1 MKQSQNAITFLR
13 AQYSAIYSRA
23 YIKGLASAM
32 VLSSAVV
39 GTYAQAATATDGAEP
54 SDNSWDRA
62 PTGTLQGVAAN
73 PLAQAAASTYAN
85 ENYSTL
91 SAAERE
97 AYAAAARLDSI
108 KRQSEQQQLQNSG
121 YTQHSTDGSVL
132 LHSQPNSAN
141 TAFAP
146 SSSSDALAATSA
158 PAPEAFALQGSDVLT
173 NSVLDDFAGEIQPLQ
188 TEPVQ
193 PTVNNVTIGG
203 RDYSNEY
210 NVIAPNSNI
219 NITETGLLHANTLN
233 ASGDDIALTGTGQIQ
248 IGGMATNDQGKPII
262 VRDPLTGEDQ
272 VTPDL
277 TASGTANI
285 SSAVLKGFV
294 APESG
299 NGGTVAFKAN
309 TNKLNFTDT
318 AQVELG
324 DFTFGQQAT
333 VDQQNPPDANI
344 TLVGDANL
352 QVSGANISIGKDLTS
367 GDALK
372 LDVTATT
379 LSLGNASQDA
389 DSNQNGL
396 GVQSLKAQNVNFV
409 GYTEDA
415 TGQEHDF
422 VLRDKLD
429 LNAGN
434 GAGSS
439 TGNVVIA
446 TGADKALNVQAGE
459 YTHTGNFAL
468 NSGTVN
474 IGNTNGTVSGNAS
487 LVVSGNFTLDN
498 SSGNNTINI
507 VANDANSQAR
517 LDLSQA
523 QVTTLPSGGSNYSTT
538 INVGDANGNATTTN
552 AFLQVS
558 NQEQIQQLLGN
569 ADGTADNTIKL
580 NSGGQLHVNDDFTID
595 TSELN
600 SFAGQGQNP
609 PAGDTKG
616 LIFNGGSLGV
626 NTLTLT
632 DNTDTNAN
640 IGNGTIAANKLLLS
654 GASTQGDTQGDK
666 NFYLESGTIEID
678 GEGTGTADA
687 PVDVIASADQ
697 DQEHKLFIGAGAGAP
712 ASANATQGANLN
724 LQGQVDGHYRV
735 ATDVTLLGGNTN
747 GAGTTNGPASLA
759 VNNGNWQLQSV
770 TAEGQNNHL
779 NIGANST
786 DTKVTGTA
794 LNVAPNSTL
803 KVNGGQ
809 ASFTNVKLNGADSAL
824 ELNNERLTV
833 TGSGNFTQGSLRGT
847 GDLAVS
853 GQNAQANFTSTS
865 LKNYVTQNDAASVIL
880 EQGGA
885 LKFADQDTVELT
897 EFSFDNS
904 DTGSGDIHVINTT
917 APAPNNVLSGNDLS
931 LSHELASTDLPVD
944 IHATNLSLGSDSFDS
959 QKQAAHGLGVDTL
972 QAQNVSFNAGPSDAF
987 MLKDQL
993 NLRAPNQADDST
1005 GTGTISGN
1013 VVVAGGP
1020 DNGFNV
1026 QLGNYTTTDKITL
1039 AKGELNVGNDT
1050 NTSGNAS
1057 LALSGSGSELRL
1069 DNTAGNNTI
1078 NVAANGDGYSAN
1090 LDLTG
1095 TTISAVKD
1103 SNNTYYTSVNVGT
1116 AASIPAPAPAPAQ
1129 TSASVDLKSCS
1140 TRKAEISCLIALIW

>member
-146 SSSSDALAATSA
+146 SSNSDALAATSS

-210 NVIAPNSNI
+210 NVIAPDSNI
-219 NITETGLLHANTLN
+219 NITETGLLHTNTLN
-233 ASGDDIALTGTGQIQ
+233 ASGDNIGITGAGQIQ
-248 IGGMATNDQGKPII
+248 IGGFGGVVNDDQGNP
-262 VRDPLTGEDQ
+262 VRDPVTGEAQ
-272 VTPDL
+272 VITDL
-277 TASGTANI
+277 TADGTANI

-372 LDVTATT
+372 LDVTATDLT
-379 LSLGNASQDA
+379 LGNATQDA

-396 GVQSLKAQNVNFV
+396 GVQNLSAQNVNFV
-409 GYTEDA
+409 GYKDA
-415 TGQEHDF
+415 AGQEHDF
-422 VLRDKLD
+422 VLRDNLD

-487 LVVSGNFTLDN
+487 LVVSGKFTLDN

-569 ADGTADNTIKL
+569 ADGTADNT
-580 NSGGQLHVNDDFTID
+580 
-595 TSELN
+595 
-600 SFAGQGQNP
+600 
-609 PAGDTKG
+609 
-616 LIFNGGSLGV
+616 
-626 NTLTLT
+626 
-632 DNTDTNAN
+632 
-640 IGNGTIAANKLLLS
+640 
-654 GASTQGDTQGDK
+654 
-666 NFYLESGTIEID
+666 
-678 GEGTGTADA
+678 
-687 PVDVIASADQ
+687 
-697 DQEHKLFIGAGAGAP
+697 
-712 ASANATQGANLN
+712 
-724 LQGQVDGHYRV
+724 
-735 ATDVTLLGGNTN
+735 
-747 GAGTTNGPASLA
+747 
-759 VNNGNWQLQSV
+759 
-770 TAEGQNNHL
+770 
-779 NIGANST
+779 
-786 DTKVTGTA
+786 
-794 LNVAPNSTL
+794 STL
-803 KVNGGQ
+803 V
-809 ASFTNVKLNGADSAL
+809 
-824 ELNNERLTV
+824 
-833 TGSGNFTQGSLRGT
+833 
-847 GDLAVS
+847 VS
-853 GQNAQANFTSTS
+853 CTSMMISPST
-865 LKNYVTQNDAASVIL
+865 
-880 EQGGA
+880 
-885 LKFADQDTVELT
+885 
-897 EFSFDNS
+897 
-904 DTGSGDIHVINTT
+904 
-917 APAPNNVLSGNDLS
+917 PLSS
-931 LSHELASTDLPVD
+931 IPLPVKD
-944 IHATNLSLGSDSFDS
+944 KTH
-959 QKQAAHGLGVDTL
+959 L
-972 QAQNVSFNAGPSDAF
+972 QVTP
-987 MLKDQL
+987 
-993 NLRAPNQADDST
+993 
-1005 GTGTISGN
+1005 
-1013 VVVAGGP
+1013 
-1020 DNGFNV
+1020 
-1026 QLGNYTTTDKITL
+1026 
-1039 AKGELNVGNDT
+1039 
-1050 NTSGNAS
+1050 
-1057 LALSGSGSELRL
+1057 
-1069 DNTAGNNTI
+1069 
-1078 NVAANGDGYSAN
+1078 
-1090 LDLTG
+1090 
-1095 TTISAVKD
+1095 
-1103 SNNTYYTSVNVGT
+1103 
-1116 AASIPAPAPAPAQ
+1116 
-1129 TSASVDLKSCS
+1129 
-1140 TRKAEISCLIALIW
+1140 KA

>member
-39 GTYAQAATATDGAEP
+39 GTYAQAATTTDGAEP

-108 KRQSEQQQLQNSG
+108 KRQSEQQQLQNRG

-146 SSSSDALAATSA
+146 SSNSDALAATSS
-158 PAPEAFALQGSDVLT
+158 PAPEAFALQGSDALT
-173 NSVLDDFAGEIQPLQ
+173 TSVLDDFAGEIQPLQ

-193 PTVNNVTIGG
+193 PTANNVTIGG

-210 NVIAPNSNI
+210 NVIAPDSNI

-233 ASGDDIALTGTGQIQ
+233 ASGDNINITGAGQIQ
-248 IGGMATNDQGKPII
+248 IGGFGGTVTDSQGNP
-262 VRDPLTGEDQ
+262 VRDPVTGEVQ
-272 VTPDL
+272 VIQDL
-277 TASGTANI
+277 NAAGTANI
-285 SSAVLKGFV
+285 SSNILKGFV
-294 APESG
+294 APDSG

-309 TNKLNFTDT
+309 SNTLNFTDT
-318 AQVELG
+318 NTDQPIELS

-333 VDQQNPPDANI
+333 VDQQTPPAADI
-344 TLVGDANL
+344 TLVGEAHV

-372 LDVTATT
+372 LDVTATDLT
-379 LSLGNASQDA
+379 LGNATQDA

-396 GVQSLKAQNVNFV
+396 GVQNLSAQNVNFV
-409 GYTEDA
+409 GYKDA
-415 TGQEHDF
+415 AGQEHDF
-422 VLRDKLD
+422 VLRDNLD
-429 LNAGN
+429 LNTGN
-434 GAGSS
+434 GAGTS

-487 LVVSGNFTLDN
+487 LAVSGNFTLDN
-498 SSGNNTINI
+498 SSGDNTINI

-523 QVTTLPSGGSNYSTT
+523 QVTTLPSGDSNYSTT
-538 INVGDANGNATTTN
+538 INVGDANGNATSTN

-595 TSELN
+595 TAELN
-600 SFAGQGQNP
+600 SFAGQGQTP

-697 DQEHKLFIGAGAGAP
+697 DQEHKLFIGAGA
-712 ASANATQGANLN
+712 
-724 LQGQVDGHYRV
+724 LQP
-735 ATDVTLLGGNTN
+735 L
-747 GAGTTNGPASLA
+747 PM
-759 VNNGNWQLQSV
+759 
-770 TAEGQNNHL
+770 
-779 NIGANST
+779 
-786 DTKVTGTA
+786 
-794 LNVAPNSTL
+794 
-803 KVNGGQ
+803 
-809 ASFTNVKLNGADSAL
+809 
-824 ELNNERLTV
+824 
-833 TGSGNFTQGSLRGT
+833 LRR
-847 GDLAVS
+847 
-853 GQNAQANFTSTS
+853 
-865 LKNYVTQNDAASVIL
+865 
-880 EQGGA
+880 
-885 LKFADQDTVELT
+885 
-897 EFSFDNS
+897 
-904 DTGSGDIHVINTT
+904 
-917 APAPNNVLSGNDLS
+917 
-931 LSHELASTDLPVD
+931 
-944 IHATNLSLGSDSFDS
+944 
-959 QKQAAHGLGVDTL
+959 
-972 QAQNVSFNAGPSDAF
+972 GPSSICKAKL
-987 MLKDQL
+987 M
-993 NLRAPNQADDST
+993 A
-1005 GTGTISGN
+1005 TI
-1013 VVVAGGP
+1013 A
-1020 DNGFNV
+1020 
-1026 QLGNYTTTDKITL
+1026 
-1039 AKGELNVGNDT
+1039 
-1050 NTSGNAS
+1050 
-1057 LALSGSGSELRL
+1057 
-1069 DNTAGNNTI
+1069 
-1078 NVAANGDGYSAN
+1078 
-1090 LDLTG
+1090 
-1095 TTISAVKD
+1095 
-1103 SNNTYYTSVNVGT
+1103 
-1116 AASIPAPAPAPAQ
+1116 
-1129 TSASVDLKSCS
+1129 
-1140 TRKAEISCLIALIW
+1140 